1 MIDNELLF
9 ILLLFNLHTFSFVS
23 MCMSTCLIAFQR
35 NEKGE
40 TPLHRACIEGNLK
53 KVQKLIEQVGL
64 LVVFYIF
71 EKQKTKLI
79 SDNKQLRRGC

>member
-1 MIDNELLF
+1 
-9 ILLLFNLHTFSFVS
+9 

-64 LVVFYIF
+64 LVVFYSL
-71 EKQKTKLI
+71 KKTKKKLI
-79 SDNKQLRRGC
+79 SDKKQLRRDC

>member
-1 MIDNELLF
+1 
-9 ILLLFNLHTFSFVS
+9 

-64 LVVFYIF
+64 LVVFYSL
-71 EKQKTKLI
+71 KKTKKKLI
-79 SDNKQLRRGC
+79 SDKKQLRRGC

>member
-1 MIDNELLF
+1 
-9 ILLLFNLHTFSFVS
+9 
-23 MCMSTCLIAFQR
+23 MCMSTCLFAFQR

-64 LVVFYIF
+64 LVVFYSF
-71 EKQKTKLI
+71 EKQRK
-79 SDNKQLRRGC
+79 N